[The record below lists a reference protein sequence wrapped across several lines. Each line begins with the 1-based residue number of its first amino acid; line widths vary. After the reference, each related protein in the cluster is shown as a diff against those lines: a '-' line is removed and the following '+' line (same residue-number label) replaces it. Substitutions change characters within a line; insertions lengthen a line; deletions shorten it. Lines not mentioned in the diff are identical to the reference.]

1 MMLFIVIISILN
13 TLLIIFFI
21 KNQMKINKSILEYL
35 ESHEF
40 DKKKT
45 FKNKKHTDDMLK
57 MREMYES
64 D

>member
-40 DKKKT
+40 DKKT

>member
-1 MMLFIVIISILN
+1 
-13 TLLIIFFI
+13 
-21 KNQMKINKSILEYL
+21 MKINKSILEYL